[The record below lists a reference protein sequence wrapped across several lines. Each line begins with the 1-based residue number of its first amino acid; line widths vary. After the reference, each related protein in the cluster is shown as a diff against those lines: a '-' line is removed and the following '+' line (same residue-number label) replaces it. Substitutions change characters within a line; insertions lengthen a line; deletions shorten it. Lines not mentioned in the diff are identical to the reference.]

1 MSASEGVFWFWLF
14 SSPFW
19 TSLAW
24 FVATSIQTVDSFEE
38 FAVLVILTNTSPF
51 EFFFIRLKV
60 PIRIII
66 EIVAAPVPMKGHFS
80 VSVSEV
86 ADGLMGFPEWMLVL
100 TKVVLLM
107 FIFSSSN
114 F

>member
-1 MSASEGVFWFWLF
+1 MSASEGVFWVWFL

-24 FVATSIQTVDSFEE
+24 FGATSTQTGDLFDE
-38 FAVLVILTNTSPF
+38 FAVLVILTDTSPF
-51 EFFFIRLKV
+51 EFFFTRLKAL
-60 PIRIII
+60 IRIII
-66 EIVAAPVPMKGHFS
+66 EIAAAPVPMRGHFS

-86 ADGLMGFPEWMLVL
+86 ADGLMEFPEWMLVL
-100 TKVVLLM
+100 TKLVLLM